1 MKPTRALLFSG
12 ALLAAAALPPRAAA
26 VQLSEVLYD
35 AAGTDNGKVFVEL
48 WGAPGTSLDGWTL
61 EGVNGADGAV
71 GPTLTLSGAIPSD
84 GFFVVS
90 DTDGTATQ
98 VANSDLTLNF
108 DFQNG
113 PDSVVLRNQLGQVLD
128 ASATACSAPPMCSRA
143 RADPPAPATA
153 RASRASSPTATR
165 TTTSP
170 TSACSI
176 RRPRQQS
183 ARRARA
189 GPRRAA
195 RAGGVR
201 ALGDA
206 VYVLLGGLNDRP
218 PWCPGRLFRA
228 GRDTSCSVRSVV
240 TDRGCKEPREA
251 WPCGRRLCRR

>member
-1 MKPTRALLFSG
+1 MKTSRALLFSG

-48 WGAPGTSLDGWTL
+48 WGAPGTSLEGYTL

-113 PDSVVLRNQLGQVLD
+113 PDSVVLRNQLGEVLD
-128 ASATACSAPPMCSRA
+128 ALGYGVFAPTDVFA
-143 RADPPAPATA
+143 GEGHPAPSAVGGQSLA
-153 RASRASSPTATR
+153 RFFANRDSNDNLADFGLLDAPTPGSGPLAA
-165 TTTSP
+165 P
-170 TSACSI
+170 EPGLALLLALAAFALSAA
-176 RRPRQQS
+176 RRPRQ
-183 ARRARA
+183 RRA
-189 GPRRAA
+189 
-195 RAGGVR
+195 
-201 ALGDA
+201 
-206 VYVLLGGLNDRP
+206 
-218 PWCPGRLFRA
+218 
-228 GRDTSCSVRSVV
+228 
-240 TDRGCKEPREA
+240 
-251 WPCGRRLCRR
+251 